1 MPQPFVLAQA
11 EAPPVPL
18 EAQETRVQELVRELR
33 TPPDPP
39 ADRFNTNVIDAFVP
53 IFLFLAVGI
62 VIIARFYF
70 AHRARQEAHTTVRAA
85 LDRGVPLT
93 TDLLERLGD
102 TPPPAG
108 ADLRRGV
115 IAIGLGLGLAA
126 FGAVVGADEGTE
138 RPMLAI
144 GLVPI
149 LLGIAYLLLWR
160 LGNGKR

>member
-1 MPQPFVLAQA
+1 MPQPIVLAQA
-11 EAPPVPL
+11 ETPPVPL
-18 EAQETRVQELVRELR
+18 EAQQAPVQELASELR
-33 TPPDPP
+33 MEPDPP
-39 ADRFNTNVIDAFVP
+39 PARSDTNVIDAFVP
-53 IFLFLAVGI
+53 IFFFLAVLIGL
-62 VIIARFYF
+62 VARFYF

-102 TPPPAG
+102 TVPSAG